1 MKIGQ
6 KFSLFLL
13 TLVAALGVGAWQA
26 KSWWTAQ
33 SAPMAAA
40 PTAKVLVQIPSGTS
54 TPEIGQK
61 LVSAGVIRSAK
72 AWQVWAKWLSL
83 QNQPGGFQAGSY
95 ELSPGDGLPAIAQ
108 KIWTGEVVT
117 RSFTIPEGWNIR
129 QMAAYFEQEGFFPA
143 QAFVTATTQVPT
155 YAWLPPT
162 TPHLEGYLYP
172 DTYQLVVGE
181 AVTPQQVIKLMLDRF
196 GQIAIPV
203 YQKQQAKTGLS
214 LAQWVTLASI
224 VEKEAVVPQERS
236 RIAGVFT
243 NRLRQGISL
252 GSDPT
257 VEYGLGVQQTKEQ
270 PLTLAQVRQPSPYNT
285 YINAG
290 LPPTPIAS
298 PGIASLQA
306 TLAPEATDYLYFVA
320 KYDGTHVFSRTL
332 AEHETAQTQI
342 RDKVDAQAAQT
353 PPPATS
359 PSPPNEPA
367 KPTNEPA
374 KSTAR

>member
-1 MKIGQ
+1 MKIAR
-6 KFSLFLL
+6 KKVSLFLL
-13 TLVAALGVGAWQA
+13 TLVAAVGVGAWQA

-33 SAPMAAA
+33 SAPMAADAQIATKGA
-40 PTAKVLVQIPSGTS
+40 PRVIVQIPAGTS
-54 TPEIGQK
+54 TAEIGQK
-61 LVSAGVIRSAK
+61 LVQSGVIRSAQ
-72 AWQVWAKWLSL
+72 AWQVWAKWLAF
-83 QNQPGGFQAGSY
+83 QKTPGGFQAGSY
-95 ELSPGDGLPAIAQ
+95 ELSPTASLPEIAQ
-108 KIWTGEVVT
+108 KIWTGDVVT

-129 QMAAYFEQEGFFPA
+129 QMAAYFEQQGFFPA
-143 QAFVTATTQVPT
+143 QAFVNATTQVSAQP
-155 YAWLPPT
+155 YPWLPPN

-181 AVTPQQVIKLMLDRF
+181 AVTPQQVVKLMLDRF
-196 GQIAIPV
+196 QQLAIPA
-203 YQKQQAKTGLS
+203 YQKQQGNTALT

-224 VEKEAVVPQERS
+224 VEKEAVIPQERP

-243 NRLRQGISL
+243 NRLRQNISL

-306 TLAPEATDYLYFVA
+306 TLAPEATDYIYFVA

-332 AEHETAQTQI
+332 GEHETAQNQI
-342 RDKVDAQAAQT
+342 REKVDAQASQT
-353 PPPATS
+353 TTKPV
-359 PSPPNEPA
+359 PN
-367 KPTNEPA
+367 
-374 KSTAR
+374 